1 MPTLRLRAMRKADL
15 SWVAQAERQLFSA
28 EAWSPQLLASEL
40 DAMKSLDD
48 RIYVVAEVDAAMAGY
63 ATLPHFRRQGVGR
76 ALLNALLAAAAER
89 ECEAVLLE
97 VRASNDGAIA
107 LYKEA
112 GFKAIAKRRAYYT
125 HPRED
130 AVVMRKKL
138 AAPKV
143 GPVGS

>member
-63 ATLPHFRRQGVGR
+63 AGVWLGDS
-76 ALLNALLAAAAER
+76 ADVLTIATFAAR
-89 ECEAVLLE
+89 GWGGLCLMLCSTPPLSVS
-97 VRASNDGAIA
+97 V
-107 LYKEA
+107 
-112 GFKAIAKRRAYYT
+112 KRCCWRCGPLTTAPSPYT
-125 HPRED
+125 
-130 AVVMRKKL
+130 KKL
-138 AAPKV
+138 GLKP
-143 GPVGS
+143 